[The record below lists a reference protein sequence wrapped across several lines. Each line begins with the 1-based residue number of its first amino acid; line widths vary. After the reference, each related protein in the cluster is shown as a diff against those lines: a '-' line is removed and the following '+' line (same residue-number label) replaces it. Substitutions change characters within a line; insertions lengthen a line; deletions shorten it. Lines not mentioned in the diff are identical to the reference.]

1 MTYITS
7 ESWYAAPHALQPPAS
22 EETYV
27 QAAQRGDL
35 EAFNALVLMH
45 QARAYNLAYR
55 LLGDEAAAADATQEA
70 FIRAYQH
77 IRAFQRGAFFT
88 WLYRIVANVCY
99 DLLRYQKRRP
109 ALPFTHLSG
118 EAGGVS
124 DYDAPDFDAPAPE
137 DDGPETIIQRRELA
151 ALLQQHINTLPID
164 QRLALVLSD
173 VQGLSY
179 QEIAEVTRS
188 NLGTVKSRLS
198 RARTRLRRSLSAAQL
213 AL

>member
-1 MTYITS
+1 MTYMTG
-7 ESWYAAPHALQPPAS
+7 ESRYAASYPLPVPGS
-22 EETYV
+22 EEAVV
-27 QAAQRGDL
+27 QAARRGDL

-70 FIRAYQH
+70 FLRAYQH
-77 IRAFQRGAFFT
+77 IRDFQRGAFFT

-109 ALPFTHLSG
+109 ALPFTQLSG
-118 EAGGVS
+118 APDHDS
-124 DYDAPDFDAPAPE
+124 PDFDAPAL
-137 DDGPETIIQRRELA
+137 DADSPETIIQRRELA
-151 ALLQQHINTLPID
+151 ALLQRHIDTLPVD
-164 QRLALVLSD
+164 QRLTLVLSD

-198 RARTRLRRSLSAAQL
+198 RARAQL
-213 AL
+213 RQSLGRVQWAL